1 MKYSGLLLASVLP
14 FAMAYEYRVG
24 VGKDETTGR
33 KGMGFD
39 PSVIH
44 PSAGDTIAFEFR
56 SGVHSAVQ
64 SSFDNPCVGNGG
76 FNSGVHTV
84 SDDLAVDAPGLPIVR
99 VTVNDTEPLW
109 FFDEAGGLCHQ
120 GAVLAVNP
128 TAAQTATIFKEN
140 AALPPKPAS
149 SSSSPPSTTSTS
161 TSTAN
166 DSATRPDSSASGL
179 AVSGWLATAAGVVL
193 GGLFM

>member
-1 MKYSGLLLASVLP
+1 MKNSGLLLASMLP
-14 FAMAYEYRVG
+14 FAMAFEYRVG

-33 KGMGFD
+33 KGLGFD

-44 PSAGDTIAFEFR
+44 PAAGDTITFEFR
-56 SGVHSAVQ
+56 SGSHSAVQ

-76 FNSGVHTV
+76 FNSGVHEV
-84 SDDLAVDAPGLPIVR
+84 PDSLAVDAPGLPVVT
-99 VTVNDTEPLW
+99 VTVNNTEPLW

-128 TAAQTATIFKEN
+128 TAAQSATIFKEN

-149 SSSSPPSTTSTS
+149 STSAPASSSTTTAA
-161 TSTAN
+161 AN
-166 DSATRPDSSASGL
+166 DSVTRPANSASGL
-179 AVSGWLATAAGVVL
+179 VASGWLATAAGVVL